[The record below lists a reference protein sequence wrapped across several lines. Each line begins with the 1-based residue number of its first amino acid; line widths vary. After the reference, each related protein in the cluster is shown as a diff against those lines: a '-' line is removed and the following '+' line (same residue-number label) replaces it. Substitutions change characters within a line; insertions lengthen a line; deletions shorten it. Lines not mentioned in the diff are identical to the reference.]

1 MAIATR
7 FLLGAM
13 NGFLAP
19 VKVLSFIQE
28 AILYK
33 KIKEIFVTTS

>member
-33 KIKEIFVTTS
+33 K